1 MPSDKDLTPRSRRV
15 REAVLRAANELLA
28 EGGLPAATVDAVS
41 ARSGVSK
48 ATIYKHWSNRIC
60 VAIDAFAVHMAE
72 ATPVPD
78 TGSAREDLTQ
88 QVHNVAAFYG
98 GPVGQ
103 VYAQLLAATVTDP
116 EAAELLRQRFLE
128 GRRELIRQMWRDGV
142 ERGELRTDIDVEV
155 AQDVLFGAIIFRLV
169 SGHAPLTPTEAEAIA
184 DAALTGLLT
193 QPTGEPNM
201 ATSRS

>member
-1 MPSDKDLTPRSRRV
+1 MPADKELAPRSRRV
-15 REAVLRAANELLA
+15 REAVLRAATELLA

-60 VAIDAFAVHMAE
+60 VAIDAFALHMAE
-72 ATPVPD
+72 VTPVPD
-78 TGSAREDLTQ
+78 TGSAREDLTR
-88 QVHNVAAFYG
+88 QVRNVAAFYA

-116 EAAELLRQRFLE
+116 GAAELLRHRFLE
-128 GRRELIRQMWRDGV
+128 GRRELIRQMWRAGV
-142 ERGELRTDIDVEV
+142 ERGELRTDIDVEI
-155 AQDVLFGAIIFRLV
+155 AQDVLFGSIIFRLV
-169 SGHAPLTPTEAEAIA
+169 SGHAPLTPAEAEAIA

-193 QPTGEPNM
+193 RPTHDPNR
-201 ATSRS
+201 TSPRE

>member
-1 MPSDKDLTPRSRRV
+1 MPADQDLTPRSRRV
-15 REAVLRAANELLA
+15 REAVLRAATELLA

-60 VAIDAFAVHMAE
+60 VAIDAFALHMAE

-78 TGSAREDLTQ
+78 TGSAREDLTL

-98 GPVGQ
+98 GPVGR

-116 EAAELLRQRFLE
+116 EAAELLRRRFLE
-128 GRRELIRQMWRDGV
+128 GRRELIRQMWRRGV

-169 SGHAPLTPTEAEAIA
+169 SGHAPLTPAEAEAMA
-184 DAALTGLLT
+184 EAALTGLLAR
-193 QPTGEPNM
+193 PAGEPEGP
-201 ATSRS
+201 ARR

>member
-1 MPSDKDLTPRSRRV
+1 MPRSRRV
-15 REAVLRAANELLA
+15 REAVLRAATELLSQ
-28 EGGLPAATVDAVS
+28 GGLPAATVDAVS
-41 ARSGVSK
+41 ARSEVSK

-60 VAIDAFAVHMAE
+60 VAIDAFALHMAE

-88 QVHNVAAFYG
+88 QIRNVAAFYA

-128 GRRELIRQMWRDGV
+128 GRRELIRQMWRT
-142 ERGELRTDIDVEV
+142 R
-155 AQDVLFGAIIFRLV
+155 
-169 SGHAPLTPTEAEAIA
+169 S
-184 DAALTGLLT
+184 
-193 QPTGEPNM
+193 
-201 ATSRS
+201 ATR